1 MEQAEHSDDEAL
13 SAWLDGELPQAEA
26 DRLTERLASEPA
38 LARRLEAMR
47 SADGRVRDA
56 FAALDDV
63 PMPQSVLDLLGQDQ
77 PSAPAQDAG
86 SNVVPFPRRIVQPF
100 LQAPVAIAAAVALAA
115 GFFVSGQMR
124 DGTFPGGPAD
134 SLYAGDIPADS
145 GLYALFET
153 GESGRT
159 MTLEDGWT
167 GQPLLTFADA
177 DGAWCRQVAIVESAG
192 GSATG
197 TVHAVACRRDGGW
210 QTEVLSIDRQAVQDP
225 AGSYQ
230 LASSTTPPAVS
241 GVIDSLIGAGAPLD
255 APAESALIDRGW
267 QKNRDAME

>member
-1 MEQAEHSDDEAL
+1 MTEQAEYSDDEAL

-63 PMPQSVLDLLGQDQ
+63 PMPQSVLDLLPQEQPAAPPQDVT
-77 PSAPAQDAG
+77 SN
-86 SNVVPFPRRIVQPF
+86 NVVSFPRRIVQPF

-115 GFFVSGQMR
+115 GFFVSGQLR
-124 DGTFPGGPAD
+124 DGTMPGGPTE
-134 SLYAGDIPADS
+134 SLYAGTIPADS
-145 GLYALFET
+145 GLHTLFET
-153 GESGRT
+153 GESGRA
-159 MTLEDGWT
+159 MLLADGRT

-177 DGAWCRQVAIVESAG
+177 DGAWCRQVAIG
-192 GSATG
+192 GNAAG
-197 TVHAVACRRDGGW
+197 TVHAVACRRDGRW
-210 QTEVLSIDRQAVQDP
+210 HTEVLSIDRQAVRDP
-225 AGSYQ
+225 AGPYQ
-230 LASSTTPPAVS
+230 LASTTTPPAVS

-255 APAESALIDRGW
+255 APAESALIESGW

>member
-1 MEQAEHSDDEAL
+1 MTEQAEYSDDEAL

-38 LARRLEAMR
+38 LANRLEAMR

-63 PMPQSVLDLLGQDQ
+63 PMPQSVLDLLGKEH
-77 PSAPAQDAG
+77 SRAPARDAG
-86 SNVVPFPRRIVQPF
+86 SNVVSFPRRTLQPF

-124 DGTFPGGPAD
+124 DGTLPGGPAE
-134 SLYAGDIPADS
+134 SLYAGAIPADS
-145 GLYALFET
+145 GLHALFET

-159 MTLEDGWT
+159 MTLADGRT

-177 DGAWCRQVAIVESAG
+177 DGAWCRQVAIG
-192 GSATG
+192 GSAAG
-197 TVHAVACRRDGGW
+197 TVHAVACRQDGRW
-210 QTEVLSIDRQAVQDP
+210 HMEVLSIDRQAAPDS
-225 AGSYQ
+225 AGPYQ
-230 LASSTTPPAVS
+230 MASSTTPPAVS
-241 GVIDSLIGAGAPLD
+241 GVIDTLIGAGTPLD
-255 APAESALIDRGW
+255 APAESALIESGW
-267 QKNRDAME
+267 QKNPDAME

>member
-1 MEQAEHSDDEAL
+1 MTEQAEYSDDEAL
-13 SAWLDGELPQAEA
+13 SAWLDGELPRAEA

-56 FAALDDV
+56 FAALDDA
-63 PMPQSVLDLLGQDQ
+63 PMPQVVLDLLQQDQ
-77 PSAPAQDAG
+77 PSAPAQDAT
-86 SNVVPFPRRIVQPF
+86 SNVVPFPRRMVQPF
-100 LQAPVAIAAAVALAA
+100 LQAPVAIAATVALAA

-124 DGTFPGGPAD
+124 DGTLPGGPAE

-145 GLYALFET
+145 ALHALFET
-153 GESGRT
+153 GESGRA
-159 MTLEDGWT
+159 MALEDGRT

-177 DGAWCRQVAIVESAG
+177 NGAWCRQVAIG
-192 GSATG
+192 GSAPG
-197 TVHAVACRRDGGW
+197 TVHAVACRRNGLW
-210 QTEVLSIDRQAVQDP
+210 RTEVLSIDRQAAQDS
-225 AGSYQ
+225 AGPYQ

-241 GVIDSLIGAGAPLD
+241 GVIDTLIGGGAPLD
-255 APAESALIDRGW
+255 APAESALIESGW